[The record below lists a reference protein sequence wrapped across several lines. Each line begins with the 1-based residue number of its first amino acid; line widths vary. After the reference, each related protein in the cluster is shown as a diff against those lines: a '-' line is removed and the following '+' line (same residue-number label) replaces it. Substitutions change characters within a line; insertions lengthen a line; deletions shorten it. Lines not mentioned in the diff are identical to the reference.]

1 MKYRKLKF
9 SVDAHKMAFLEVDY
23 KEREEDFLAVRKLNQ
38 FSRGYFT
45 RADVYCQILLANLIK
60 IHLAVHQI
68 FMISISTRTAKS
80 LKRLKMCLQSID
92 SRCCFLFLVA
102 SYVFCV

>member
-1 MKYRKLKF
+1 MKDRKLKF
-9 SVDAHKMAFLEVDY
+9 SIDAHKMAFFEID
-23 KEREEDFLAVRKLNQ
+23 EQANDESFSARKLNQ

-45 RADVYCQILLANLIK
+45 RADVCCQILLANLIK

-68 FMISISTRTAKS
+68 FMISISLNKAKS
-80 LKRLKMCLQSID
+80 LKRSKMCLQSID

-102 SYVFCV
+102 SYAFRV